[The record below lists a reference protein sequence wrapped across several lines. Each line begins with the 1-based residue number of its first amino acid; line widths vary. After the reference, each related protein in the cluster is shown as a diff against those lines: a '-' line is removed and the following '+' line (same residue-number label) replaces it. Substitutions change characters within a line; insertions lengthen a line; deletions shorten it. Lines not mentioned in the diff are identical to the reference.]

1 MIREWR
7 RRSRHRRQIF
17 QPSNVNRT
25 DAKVPEEE
33 LNILAETFDNIFT
46 KRSINSTSDKVKT
59 ENFVLKNIPTSI
71 GHSNN
76 SIKSAAITTFS
87 ALSLAQRLT
96 NLTDK
101 SNVTTT
107 TTSATT
113 TTHHKNSTTSTEV
126 NSTLNNSFSSTSS
139 SITLL
144 NTSSKTGIS
153 IQNYEINLT
162 EKDNT
167 TSTTKSN
174 KSELFDPELF
184 EKQEIFEK
192 FLIGLLVAVGS
203 VFTALVL
210 FATVR
215 FIIRQ
220 VRRKPYSSIELTD
233 LKGYYDWYFCLER
246 CFFYKLKMWFLVFFI
261 FLKFSSLF
269 TLKKN
274 NENTFFCSIHNKHVL
289 AIN

>member
-1 MIREWR
+1 
-7 RRSRHRRQIF
+7 
-17 QPSNVNRT
+17 VNRT

-233 LKGYYDWYFCLER
+233 LKGYYD
-246 CFFYKLKMWFLVFFI
+246 
-261 FLKFSSLF
+261 
-269 TLKKN
+269 
-274 NENTFFCSIHNKHVL
+274 
-289 AIN
+289 